1 MTHLV
6 VPSSSARTTPFEL
19 VAESIPHMVWVAG
32 SDGSTEYFNQQGRDY
47 TGLTVEQ
54 TSGWGWLN
62 VVHPDDVRRTRE
74 AWVEATETGRRFEIE
89 YRVRRFD
96 GAFRW
101 MTARALPMRVDG
113 VTVRWVGTWTDIE
126 DQRRSKDRLRK
137 AQRDSTEALTLLET
151 LQSTAPLAFS
161 FTDRDMRLVR
171 LNETLA
177 ALNGLVVEECLGRH
191 LAEIG
196 PTLWRRLE
204 PIYREVLSTGEAI
217 TNIEVARD
225 SADIPGEIRHW
236 LASYYPVRVD
246 GEVIGVGMIGV
257 DVTEAKREHVFTTT
271 IANTM
276 AEGLYALD
284 SEGRVTFVND
294 AAAEMLGWSEGD
306 LRGKPMHEATHHHRA
321 DGSPISAEDCA
332 VLKVATDGRTVRVT
346 DDAFTRRDG
355 SVFPVAYSAS
365 PLLDGSKVNGV
376 VVVFRDTSEEMG
388 ERERMRRE
396 LDALTWIGRIREA
409 MDEGRLVLYSQPI
422 IPLTGGEPSQELL
435 VRMIGRAGEII
446 LPGSFVPIAERYGQ
460 ITEID
465 RWAITNA
472 IAVAARGHHVEV
484 NVSAQTIATADLLP
498 HIEQQL
504 CHAGADPSNLVFE
517 ITETALMHD
526 LKAGMA
532 FAHRVA
538 EIGCGLALDDFG
550 TGFGSFTYLKKFPVR
565 YLKIDVDFVR
575 DLADNLGNQHLV
587 RAIVNIAH
595 GFGCKTIAEGVE
607 DERALALLRNYGVD
621 FAQGFLLGRPA
632 PLEPRR

>member
-1 MTHLV
+1 LTA
-6 VPSSSARTTPFEL
+6 PATSPRTTAFEL
-19 VAESIPHMVWVAG
+19 VAESIPHIVWVAG
-32 SDGSTEYFNQQGRDY
+32 SDGSTEYFNRQGRDY

-54 TSGWGWLN
+54 TSGWGWLS
-62 VVHPDDVRRTRE
+62 VVHPADVQRTRE
-74 AWVEATETGRRFEIE
+74 AWVNATATGRRFEIE
-89 YRVRRFD
+89 YRVRRVD
-96 GAFRW
+96 GIFHW
-101 MTARALPMRVDG
+101 MTARALPMRVDSA
-113 VTVRWVGTWTDIE
+113 TVRWVGTWTEIE
-126 DQRRSKDRLRK
+126 DQRLSKDRLRK

-151 LQSTAPLAFS
+151 LQSTAPVAFS
-161 FTDRDMRLVR
+161 FTNRDMRLIR

-191 LAEIG
+191 LAEIV
-196 PTLWRRLE
+196 PALWPQLE
-204 PIYREVLSTGEAI
+204 PIYREVLSTGDAI

-225 SADIPGEIRHW
+225 SADIPGEMRHW

-246 GEVIGVGMIGV
+246 REVIGVGMIGV

-271 IANTM
+271 VVNTM

-284 SEGRVTFVND
+284 CDGRVTFVND
-294 AAAEMLGWSEGD
+294 AAADMLGWTED
-306 LRGKPMHEATHHHRA
+306 ELRGRPMHEVTHHHRA
-321 DGSPISAEDCA
+321 DGSPISPEDCA
-332 VLKVATDGRTVRVT
+332 LLKVRTDGRTVRMT

-365 PLLDGSKVNGV
+365 PLLDGAKVDGV

-388 ERERMRRE
+388 ERDRLRRE
-396 LDALTWIGRIREA
+396 LDALAWVGRIREA
-409 MDEGRLVLYSQPI
+409 IDEDRLVLYSQPI
-422 IPLTGGEPSQELL
+422 VPLSGGEPSQELL

-465 RWAITNA
+465 RWVITNA
-472 IAVAARGHHVEV
+472 IAVAAQGQHVGV
-484 NVSAQTIATADLLP
+484 NVSAQTIATDDLLP
-498 HIEQQL
+498 LIERQL
-504 CHAGADPSNLVFE
+504 CDAGADPSNLVFE
-517 ITETALMHD
+517 ITETALMRD
-526 LKAGMA
+526 LKAGVA
-532 FAHRVA
+532 FAHRLA

-565 YLKIDVDFVR
+565 YLKIDVDFVL
-575 DLADNLGNQHLV
+575 DLADNVGNQHLV

-607 DERALALLRNYGVD
+607 DERALGLLRDYGVD

-632 PLEPRR
+632 PLEPRC